1 MTRNNGTLL
10 TVALAVVALCCGCES
25 QTAAKPAAA
34 FALPTAGTSTDTAL
48 RIGDAFPPL
57 TGTDLDGN
65 PLVVGPEHYG
75 ERATL
80 IVFWSTWCGF
90 CMQELPHEIELSQL
104 YADSGLRVIGVNADE
119 TREVAKEA
127 VEENG
132 IPWLNVYEGPEKSIS
147 SELQVA
153 MWPTLYLLDAEG
165 RIVSATPFLRMVG
178 AEIQEDGVTRQVN
191 SIDWTLDKVL
201 GAPHE

>member
-1 MTRNNGTLL
+1 MTRAFATTLAI
-10 TVALAVVALCCGCES
+10 ALALFALGAGCES
-25 QTAAKPAAA
+25 QTAAKPTAA
-34 FALPTAGTSTDTAL
+34 FALPAAGASTDTAL

-90 CMQELPHEIELSQL
+90 CMLELPHEIELAQL

-119 TREVAKEA
+119 TREVAHAA

-132 IPWLNVYEGPEKSIS
+132 IPWLNVYEGPERTIS
-147 SELQVA
+147 NELQIA
-153 MWPTLYLLDAEG
+153 MWPTLYLLDAKG
-165 RIVSATPFLRMVG
+165 RIVGATPFLRMVG
-178 AEIQEDGVTRQVN
+178 AEIHEDGVTRQVN
-191 SIDWTLDKVL
+191 ALDWTLDQLL
-201 GAPHE
+201 GKPAQ

>member
-1 MTRNNGTLL
+1 MTRAFATTL
-10 TVALAVVALCCGCES
+10 ALALSLFAVGAGCES
-25 QTAAKPAAA
+25 QTAAKPTAA
-34 FALPTAGTSTDTAL
+34 FALPAAGTSTDTAL

-75 ERATL
+75 ERGTL
-80 IVFWSTWCGF
+80 VVFWSTWCGF
-90 CMQELPHEIELSQL
+90 CMLELPHEIELSQL

-119 TREVAKEA
+119 SREVAQAA
-127 VEENG
+127 VEEYG
-132 IPWLNVYEGPEKSIS
+132 IPWLNVYEGPDRTIS
-147 SELQVA
+147 TELQIA

-178 AEIQEDGVTRQVN
+178 AETGEDGVTRQVN
-191 SIDWTLDKVL
+191 SIDWTLDEFL
-201 GAPHE
+201 NRPAE